1 MLAVSRAPA
10 PHVRAVLR
18 LEDLQRYDCCSSR
31 TTRYRRCWWRW
42 SRELTG
48 SWKLSSD
55 ELRVVFEYLPPY
67 CLLVYL
73 VKCLFNVYCVPGTGI
88 LVDLQRQSW
97 QALAFCSQST
107 LTTNGHALLV
117 QSKDSQRFRLSGLM
131 WNALLQDM
139 LWEKSQL

>member
-1 MLAVSRAPA
+1 MLSCDYRTSRGTTAAALGPLGTGGA
-10 PHVRAVLR
+10 GGGGAGK
-18 LEDLQRYDCCSSR
+18 SSA
-31 TTRYRRCWWRW
+31 
-42 SRELTG
+42 

-55 ELRVVFEYLPPY
+55 KLRVVFEYLPRY
-67 CLLVYL
+67 SLLVYL
-73 VKCLFNVYCVPGTGI
+73 VKCLYNVYCVPGTGI